1 MSRGTSSI
9 LILVFFLPFMLCQT
23 PMNLMVVIEESDSSI
38 FGILNDA
45 VPEAERNF
53 ANDMIT
59 VHVSTVTVDRE
70 NVDASFEKVCAV
82 LYQGISIVL
91 DMTWT
96 GWDKLRNIA
105 DERGIIYK
113 RGDCSISPYIQAIDD
128 LLIMKNATDVGLI
141 FEDERELNQSLYYL
155 IGNSILRLVVIDELT
170 ERTVAKIRG
179 MRPSPSYY
187 AIYASTAKMEELF
200 KTAIG
205 GGLVKR
211 EGIWNLIFTDNNYH
225 EFRYITGDLQLNVS
239 FTILNMKTDICCR
252 LMGDVSCTCPSNF
265 KIFPHYFKRLI
276 GLIVSLMSDVQ
287 RGGVSVTP
295 KTGQCDKSVNSTST
309 SNITVETFNKILMTR
324 LDSNDTF
331 EYWSEKAMI
340 TYKAELEL
348 QMVSHGF
355 VDALATWTRR
365 TKIKEADGRKI
376 EPARRFFRIGTA
388 PAIPWSVIKK
398 DPVTGQDMHNEDAKE
413 MWEGYCIDFIQ
424 KLSEEMQFDYDLII
438 PEDQEFGKK
447 LPNGEWSGLIG
458 DLAKGETDIAV
469 AALTM
474 TSEREEVIDFVAP
487 YFEQSGILIVMR
499 KPIRK
504 TSLFKF
510 MTVLRH
516 EVWLSI
522 VGALTLT
529 GIMIWILDKYSPYSA
544 RNNKRLYP
552 YPCREFTLKESFWFA
567 LTSFTPQGGGEA
579 PKALSSRTLVA
590 AYWLFVVLMLATF
603 TANLAAFLTVE
614 RMQSPVQSLEQLARQ
629 SRINYTVLANS
640 SAHQYFKN
648 MKNAEDKL
656 YTVWKEITLNST
668 SDQVEY
674 RVWDY
679 PIKEQYGH
687 ILQAIT
693 QVGPVKSTEDGFR
706 KVQKI
711 EMYDIFQV
719 IESEEAEFAFIHDS
733 SEIKY
738 EVTKNC
744 NLTEVGEVFAEQPYA
759 IAVQQGS
766 HLQEEISRKSNYE
779 GNKDNYG
786 QLRNPYR
793 FTDEYFTDATHGVP
807 TAYKNKGEKCD
818 KIVKDSMVCMVC
830 KDAKTNGK
838 YEQCSYVKPHEKAYS
853 YVKSS
858 TFGKPQKSE
867 ENDSDERPDVE
878 SHEYSYPSEDYSE
891 KTSVNEQD
899 EVKDAPSSDCKQVQ
913 KDSKT
918 CTVCKDSKTGGTYE
932 KCTYNYQPSDKLYK
946 YSRSKTFGFP
956 DKTSDSTRDSQDSN
970 KSEASEKSKNF
981 DYSQDKSEQSTYPRK
996 SNRAVEV
1003 QQVPNDSDGTS
1014 HNSPNYSS
1022 DYSNSEA
1029 SDYQFP
1035 SYNSDSESYDGQK
1048 TSSSKPVSESYSE
1061 NISSDNC
1068 KTLQKD
1074 SMTCKICKD
1083 PQTGN
1088 DFEQCSYSYQPSD
1101 KLFSYSTSRSFSTP
1115 QKSERTPHED
1125 KHPSDSSEITKKSY
1139 DEYVPGLNY
1148 EASSTDEATSRD
1160 DAEGKKGV
1168 EAGYLDTVKKKAEIE
1183 EFMQKF
1189 QKEDRSNC
1197 KKIMRDKMTCY
1208 QCIDGEGFQ
1217 KEECAFVTGQEPDK
1231 DQLVFHETKEF
1242 QVDSAPRVRDIKS
1255 SSSTKTKGVDS
1266 LEPSTSASK
1275 NSYVR
1280 VEKPD
1285 NDYPDEASHTA
1296 EETKEAEPYDYTSE
1310 TRAKYDKVLRLTL
1323 PAYMSTTSEHEAAF
1337 DEIVASDQD
1346 QR

>member
-1 MSRGTSSI
+1 MSTRTSPI
-9 LILVFFLPFMLCQT
+9 LILFVSFLPFVFCQT
-23 PMNLMVVIEESDSSI
+23 PMDLMVVIEEADSPILS
-38 FGILNDA
+38 ILNDA

-59 VHVSTVTVDRE
+59 VHVSIVTVNRE
-70 NVDASFEKVCAV
+70 NVDASFEKVCAI
-82 LYQGISIVL
+82 LYKGISIIL

-96 GWDKLRNIA
+96 GWDKLRNVA

-113 RGDCSISPYIQAIDD
+113 RGDCSISPYVQAIDD

-155 IGNSILRLVVIDELT
+155 IGNSIIRLVVIDELT
-170 ERTVAKIRG
+170 ERTVAKIRS

-187 AIYASTAKMEELF
+187 VIYASTQKMEELF

-211 EGIWNLIFTDNNYH
+211 EGIWNLVFTDNNYH

-239 FTILNMKTDICCR
+239 FTVLSMKSDICCR
-252 LMGDVSCTCPSNF
+252 LMGETSCNCLANF

-287 RGGVSVTP
+287 RTGVSVAP
-295 KTGQCDKSVNSTST
+295 KTGQCDKSVSPTSV

-340 TYKAELEL
+340 TYKAEIEL
-348 QMVSHGF
+348 QIVNHGF

-365 TKIKEADGRKI
+365 TKIKEAEGKKI

-388 PAIPWSVIKK
+388 PAVPWSVIKK
-398 DPVTGQDMHNEDAKE
+398 DPVTGQEMRNEDGKE
-413 MWEGYCIDFIQ
+413 IWEGYCIDFVK

-499 KPIRK
+499 KPVRK

-510 MTVLRH
+510 MTVLRL

-640 SAHQYFKN
+640 SAHQYFIN

-668 SDQVEY
+668 SDQIEY

-693 QVGPVKSTEDGFR
+693 QVGPVKTTEDGF
-706 KVQKI
+706 KK
-711 EMYDIFQV
+711 V
-719 IESEEAEFAFIHDS
+719 IESENAEFAFIHDS

-744 NLTEVGEVFAEQPYA
+744 NLTEVGDVFAEQPYA

-766 HLQEEISRKSNYE
+766 HLQEEISRKIL
-779 GNKDNYG
+779 D
-786 QLRNPYR
+786 
-793 FTDEYFTDATHGVP
+793 
-807 TAYKNKGEKCD
+807 
-818 KIVKDSMVCMVC
+818 
-830 KDAKTNGK
+830 
-838 YEQCSYVKPHEKAYS
+838 
-853 YVKSS
+853 
-858 TFGKPQKSE
+858 
-867 ENDSDERPDVE
+867 
-878 SHEYSYPSEDYSE
+878 
-891 KTSVNEQD
+891 
-899 EVKDAPSSDCKQVQ
+899 
-913 KDSKT
+913 
-918 CTVCKDSKTGGTYE
+918 
-932 KCTYNYQPSDKLYK
+932 
-946 YSRSKTFGFP
+946 
-956 DKTSDSTRDSQDSN
+956 
-970 KSEASEKSKNF
+970 
-981 DYSQDKSEQSTYPRK
+981 
-996 SNRAVEV
+996 
-1003 QQVPNDSDGTS
+1003 
-1014 HNSPNYSS
+1014 
-1022 DYSNSEA
+1022 
-1029 SDYQFP
+1029 
-1035 SYNSDSESYDGQK
+1035 
-1048 TSSSKPVSESYSE
+1048 
-1061 NISSDNC
+1061 
-1068 KTLQKD
+1068 LQKD
-1074 SMTCKICKD
+1074 RYFETLAAKYWNQTLKSQCPNSDDNEGITLESLGGVFIATLFGLALAMITLAGEVLYYRKRNNSQKGKPNNKRTTKD
-1083 PQTGN
+1083 TEN
-1088 DFEQCSYSYQPSD
+1088 D
-1101 KLFSYSTSRSFSTP
+1101 R
-1115 QKSERTPHED
+1115 
-1125 KHPSDSSEITKKSY
+1125 I
-1139 DEYVPGLNY
+1139 
-1148 EASSTDEATSRD
+1148 
-1160 DAEGKKGV
+1160 
-1168 EAGYLDTVKKKAEIE
+1168 I
-1183 EFMQKF
+1183 MQKIASKLRLKPAPTDAVF
-1189 QKEDRSNC
+1189 SKELSH
-1197 KKIMRDKMTCY
+1197 T
-1208 QCIDGEGFQ
+1208 
-1217 KEECAFVTGQEPDK
+1217 
-1231 DQLVFHETKEF
+1231 
-1242 QVDSAPRVRDIKS
+1242 PRVSHIS
-1255 SSSTKTKGVDS
+1255 V
-1266 LEPSTSASK
+1266 
-1275 NSYVR
+1275 
-1280 VEKPD
+1280 
-1285 NDYPDEASHTA
+1285 YPRHFSFKD
-1296 EETKEAEPYDYTSE
+1296 
-1310 TRAKYDKVLRLTL
+1310 
-1323 PAYMSTTSEHEAAF
+1323 
-1337 DEIVASDQD
+1337 
-1346 QR
+1346 